1 MSCSFPANEMLLLTR
16 PALFSLLPSRMQPH
30 WKKKML
36 LTSWAKRLDA
46 MAKLPRSELLLCAP
60 EQARCTKLI
69 SASICY
75 HLPVS
80 GHYYPQDNTIENQ
93 CPRSNR

>member
-30 WKKKML
+30 WEKKML

-46 MAKLPRSELLLCAP
+46 MAKLPRSELLVHQNKPDALSSYL
-60 EQARCTKLI
+60 QA
-69 SASICY
+69 SATTSQY
-75 HLPVS
+75 LDTTTHRTTL
-80 GHYYPQDNTIENQ
+80 
-93 CPRSNR
+93 